1 LQLKDNDKR
10 LSNYGLPD
18 PEENETELQSALLE
32 YDPHQQTQLLQKL
45 NSETPN
51 TEQQQSVYNQI
62 MHSIENKR
70 TKLYFIQGKG
80 GSGKTTLAKKIL
92 AASRS
97 KDILCVGCASTG
109 LAATNYENFDTA
121 HGLFKYPVTEDGDD
135 DDEVDQCLSKLYENP
150 ERMELLQQAQVI
162 VWDEF
167 PSNNKSIFENVFHI
181 MNEFVNKVVI
191 CMGDFRQ
198 IAPVIKNGDR
208 QQIVNASIKS
218 SSLWSKFTILHL
230 TINMRLLKI
239 DSNTVQQRRYD
250 DMLMCIG
257 EGKQNLDA
265 EMLSWNKK
273 LGEQEYIIS
282 NLPFTLTE
290 EQAINIIYPHGTI
303 NPDDARKRAFLA
315 INNKDVDN
323 WNAEIQNLNPN
334 ETISL
339 FSKDKLCEVDDPNG
353 ILNIM
358 LTKEVLH
365 EFNNNSSP
373 PHELKLK
380 IGDICII
387 TRNIAKKRGLAN
399 NARVIILQ
407 IQKYCIRVKLK

>member
-18 PEENETELQSALLE
+18 PEENETELQRALLE
-32 YDPHQQTQLLQKL
+32 YDPHQQRELLQKL

-51 TEQQQSVYNQI
+51 TDQQQNVFSQI
-62 MHSIENKR
+62 MNSIQNRE

-97 KDILCVGCASTG
+97 EDILCVGCASTG

-121 HGLFKYPVTEDGDD
+121 HGLFKYPVTEEEDN
-135 DDEVDQCLSKLYENP
+135 DDEQDQFRSKLYENP
-150 ERMELLQQAQVI
+150 ERMELLQQARLI

-198 IAPVIKNGDR
+198 IAPVIKNGER

-230 TINMRLLKI
+230 TINMRLLQN
-239 DSNTVQQRRYD
+239 DSNTEQRRRYD
-250 DMLMCIG
+250 NMLMAIG
-257 EGKQNLDA
+257 EGKQTIDTELLQWD
-265 EMLSWNKK
+265 KH
-273 LGEQEYIIS
+273 LGEQLYIIS
-282 NLPFTLTE
+282 ILPLIHTE
-290 EQAINIIYPHGTI
+290 EQAINIIYPDGAI
-303 NPDDARKRAFLA
+303 NPDQASKRAFLA
-315 INNKDVDN
+315 INNKDVDK
-323 WNAEIQNLNPN
+323 WNAEIQKLNQN
-334 ETISL
+334 DTISL
-339 FSKDKLCEVDDPNG
+339 FSKDNLCEVDDPHG
-353 ILNIM
+353 ILNNM
-358 LTKEVLH
+358 LTKEVLN
-365 EFNNNSSP
+365 EFNSNSSP

-387 TRNIAKKRGLAN
+387 TRNIAKRQGLAN
-399 NARVIILQ
+399 NARVIILN
-407 IQKYCIRVKLK
+407 IQKYCIRVN